1 MFGKPKKR
9 AKAVAQPATP
19 EEAAKVMKALGKKY
33 PDMMAKTGAWGRP
46 KRVNE
51 APVAKVKKAREDQK
65 SALEGAL
72 TPEEI
77 KKLGGK

>member
-9 AKAVAQPATP
+9 AKAVAQSATP

-33 PDMMAKTGAWGRP
+33 PDMMAKTGAWGKP
-46 KRVNE
+46 KKT
-51 APVAKVKKAREDQK
+51 AVAKIKQAVDDADASLRE
-65 SALEGAL
+65 AL

-77 KKLGGK
+77 KKLRGK